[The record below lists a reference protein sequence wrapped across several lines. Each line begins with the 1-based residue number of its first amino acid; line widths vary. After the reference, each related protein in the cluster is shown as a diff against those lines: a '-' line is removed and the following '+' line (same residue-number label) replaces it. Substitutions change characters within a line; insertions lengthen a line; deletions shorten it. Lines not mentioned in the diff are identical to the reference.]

1 MDSLAQSRCR
11 LMAEDRGSGGSRTAS
26 GACGVEQVSS
36 LSGWCFATLTC
47 GICKPWL
54 LRLHTDNWPQTKGVI
69 NSMGY
74 RSQWYQ
80 GDKTVGTLAADDGGA
95 TAPSMTS

>member
-36 LSGWCFATLTC
+36 LSGWCFATLTEAARAR
-47 GICKPWL
+47 L
-54 LRLHTDNWPQTKGVI
+54 LLETIREDLPSPQRRLTDRFTHEETKLWSFQTEIMV
-69 NSMGY
+69 
-74 RSQWYQ
+74 
-80 GDKTVGTLAADDGGA
+80 
-95 TAPSMTS
+95 